1 MKITNFMQARV
12 NLKPEYYSEHSDKAE
27 QEQETSP
34 FCKIVHLA
42 YESTQA
48 LIHLKGNR
56 FSFPGGKAA
65 SS

>member
-1 MKITNFMQARV
+1 MQARV
-12 NLKPEYYSEHSDKAE
+12 NLKPGYYSEHSDKAE

-48 LIHLKGNR
+48 LIHVKGNR
-56 FSFPGGKAA
+56 FSFPRGKAA
-65 SS
+65 RS